1 MRPSVRSAFFDFNVP
16 YEGAV
21 PWLYQ
26 DVKGLVSI
34 GVGILADP
42 IELALGLPL
51 RRKVDGRLA
60 TRDEIIAEWAKI
72 KKLPPNAKGQT
83 ASQLGHRYAEPHTTL
98 RLDDSGLRST
108 LDRKLLEMDRHLA
121 GRFADWETWPADAQ
135 LATLSLS
142 WACGPA
148 FRFPKL
154 EASLRARDFR
164 TAAVESHM
172 NETGNP
178 GLKPRN
184 RANRILYVNAAIAL
198 HDFDLDHLFWPR
210 DLSNETATQPY
221 PVENPPSSEPA
232 GPSSP
237 KRVVDAPI
245 VHPRVPLD
253 PPSHDGDDE

>member
-1 MRPSVRSAFFDFNVP
+1 MRASVRAAFFDFNVP
-16 YEGAV
+16 FEGAV

-42 IELALGLPL
+42 ISLAYALPL
-51 RRKVDGRLA
+51 VHLSDGRPA
-60 TRDEIIAEWAKI
+60 SRDEIITEWTTI
-72 KKLPPNAKGQT
+72 KALPPNPKGLT
-83 ASQLGHRYAEPHTTL
+83 AAQLGHLYAKPHTTL
-98 RLDDSGLRST
+98 RLTEAGLRST
-108 LDRKLLEMDRHLA
+108 LDRKLLEMDRYLA
-121 GRFADWETWPADAQ
+121 GRFDGWETWPADAQ
-135 LATLSLS
+135 LATLSLA

-148 FRFPKL
+148 FRFPRL
-154 EASLRARDFR
+154 EATLRTRDFR
-164 TAAVESHM
+164 AAAVESHM
-172 NETGNP
+172 NEAGNP

-184 RANRILYVNAAIAL
+184 KANRILYVNAAIAL

-221 PVENPPSSEPA
+221 PVDNPPSSEPA

-245 VHPRVPLD
+245 IHPRVPLGR
-253 PPSHDGDDE
+253 PGLDGDE